1 MGGLKEMGGIADSRE
16 AVREKS
22 SESGSAKRI
31 GFDQGLSSMTSPLR
45 VRLLH
50 VFPSFG
56 QGGVPLR
63 ICDLANRLGE
73 RYRHSFLA
81 LDGDL
86 AARARLA
93 PSLGARCRALPL
105 SRYGLWATMKAYR
118 RLFRDERPDLL
129 LTYNW
134 GAVECALANSLLR
147 PLPHIHFESGFGPEE
162 AERQL
167 KRRVLFRRLALR
179 RSHRIVVPSRRLF
192 ELATGDWRLDRA
204 RVQLIPNGVDAAR
217 FDGRP
222 GRSVP
227 LAGAGDA
234 KTVTIGTVAP
244 LRPEK
249 NLGRLLAAFA
259 GLERD
264 DLRLV
269 IAGDGSERQ
278 ALEGLAGRLGIARK
292 TRFLGHREDVPAVLG
307 SLDIFALTSDTEQM
321 PNSLLQAMA
330 AGRPVVAVDVGDVA
344 TILPPASRA
353 FVCAKED
360 RAGFMRILLRL
371 IDDAAL
377 REELGRANQAHVRA
391 VYGLDRMVE
400 TYRALFEEALALP
413 RAVQRRGPALSVADV
428 KS

>member
-1 MGGLKEMGGIADSRE
+1 
-16 AVREKS
+16 
-22 SESGSAKRI
+22 
-31 GFDQGLSSMTSPLR
+31 MTSPAR
-45 VRLLH
+45 ARLLH

-63 ICDLANRLGE
+63 MCDLANRLGE

-86 AARARLA
+86 AAKARLA

-105 SRYGLWATMKAYR
+105 SRFGLWANIKAYR

-134 GAVECALANSLLR
+134 GAIEGALANTLLH
-147 PLPHIHFESGFGPEE
+147 PLPHIHFESGFGLEE
-162 AERQL
+162 ADRQL

-179 RSHRIVVPSRRLF
+179 RSHRIVVPSRLLF
-192 ELATGDWRLDRA
+192 ELLTSNWRLDQA
-204 RVQLIPNGVDAAR
+204 RVQLIPNGVDVAR

-222 GRSVP
+222 GRSVA

-249 NLGRLLAAFA
+249 NLGRLLAVFA
-259 GLERD
+259 ELKRD

-278 ALEGLAGRLGIARK
+278 ALENLAGRLGIAQK
-292 TRFLGHREDVPAVLG
+292 TRFLGHREDIPAVLG

-330 AGRPVVAVDVGDVA
+330 AGRPVAAVDVGDVA
-344 TILPPASRA
+344 AILPPTSRS
-353 FVCAKED
+353 FVCARED
-360 RAGFMRILLRL
+360 RAELKRNLLRL
-371 IDDAAL
+371 VDDAAL
-377 REELGRANQAHVRA
+377 RKELGRVNQAHVRA

-400 TYRALFEEALALP
+400 AYRALFEGALALP
-413 RAVQRRGPALSVADV
+413 RVVERRGPALSVANV